1 MIRTLLTCTVLAGAF
16 APISFAQD
24 SRGEALARC
33 AQITNDQ
40 ARLSCF
46 DIVMG
51 GGSPTNIPQGE
62 TASSG
67 AGATA
72 SAAPSSDEG
81 EQFGR
86 PETTSGS
93 ALRFPSIP
101 TPQFPSFGQQDGEAL
116 SGVNGS
122 DQPAPETEILE
133 RNSSGDPSRVMMQ
146 IDHIS
151 THGYNTKR
159 FHMTNGQ
166 VWEVTDGMRFSIP
179 RNTQNLSA
187 EIRTATFGG
196 YFLRIEGEGRAIRVQ
211 RID

>member
-1 MIRTLLTCTVLAGAF
+1 MIRTLLTCTVLAA
-16 APISFAQD
+16 AATPISFAQD
-24 SRGEALARC
+24 SRAEALARC

-51 GGSPTNIPQGE
+51 GGSATNAAQTG
-62 TASSG
+62 
-67 AGATA
+67 
-72 SAAPSSDEG
+72 SAASQSDTAVAVGEG
-81 EQFGR
+81 DDFGR
-86 PETTSGS
+86 PDTTAGS

-116 SGVNGS
+116 AGENGS
-122 DQPAPETEILE
+122 GQVAPDTEIIE

-146 IDHIS
+146 IDRIS

-187 EIRTATFGG
+187 EIRTASFGG

>member
-1 MIRTLLTCTVLAGAF
+1 MIRTLLTCTFLATAV
-16 APISFAQD
+16 APVSLAQD
-24 SRGEALARC
+24 SRSDALARC

-51 GGSPTNIPQGE
+51 GGSPSNVPQ
-62 TASSG
+62 AQ
-67 AGATA
+67 
-72 SAAPSSDEG
+72 AAPAPANPPRPAAEPG
-81 EQFGR
+81 EEAEFGR
-86 PETTSGS
+86 PEPAGS
-93 ALRFPSIP
+93 SLRFLSIP
-101 TPQFPSFGQQDGEAL
+101 TPQLPSLSREDGAAL
-116 SGVNGS
+116 AGENGS
-122 DQPAPETEILE
+122 SEAAPETEILE

-146 IDHIS
+146 IDRIS

-179 RNTQNLSA
+179 RNVDTLSA
-187 EIRTATFGG
+187 EIRTASFGG
-196 YFLRIEGEGRAIRVQ
+196 YFLRIEGEGRAIRVR